1 MNTNFASLATE
12 PARDEL
18 VVQRWTPFAY
28 GFRPFFLAALL
39 YAPLAVLAWLWLR
52 ASGRLPLPEL
62 PPQLWH
68 GHEMIFG
75 FVGAA
80 IAGFLLTAVP
90 SWTGERGFA
99 GKPLVLLTILWVA
112 GRLAFACAAW
122 IPLPALMAVE
132 LSFFPALAVL
142 LAPPLLRARNRNTP
156 LLFVIVVLWS
166 MDAIF
171 LYAAL
176 RADVPLAMTALRA
189 SIDVVLLLITV
200 IGGRIV
206 PAFTGNALRRRGIEA
221 QVRSVLSLE
230 ITVIAAM
237 ALAVVIDI
245 VAPFHPIAAA
255 VAAIAAC
262 AHALRL
268 VGWQGMRTLKEP
280 IVWVLHL
287 AYAWLPLGL
296 ALKALHLSG
305 GVPWAMQWL
314 HALTM
319 GAIAMMVVAVV
330 TRASLGHTGRALVVS
345 RPTAVAYALLAAAAL
360 LRAFGPYASTDYEW
374 TLRVSG
380 ALWIAGF
387 ALILIVYAPILLRPR
402 IDGRPG

>member
-1 MNTNFASLATE
+1 MDAVTQRS
-12 PARDEL
+12 ARA
-18 VVQRWTPFAY
+18 VRRWTLFAY
-28 GFRPFFLAALL
+28 GFRPFFLAALS
-39 YAPLAVLAWLWLR
+39 YAPLAVLAWLSLR
-52 ASGRLPLPEL
+52 ATGRLPLPGF

-75 FVGAA
+75 FVAAA

-99 GKPLVLLTILWVA
+99 GKPLILLTILWLA

-132 LSFFPALAVL
+132 LTFFPALMTL

-156 LLFVIVVLWS
+156 LLIVLAALWS
-166 MDAIF
+166 MDATF
-171 LYAAL
+171 LYAVL
-176 RADVPLAMTALRA
+176 RADVLLATTALRV
-189 SIDVVLLLITV
+189 SIDIVLLLITV

-206 PAFTGNALRRRGIEA
+206 PAFTANALRRRGIEA
-221 QVRSVLSLE
+221 QVRSARWLE
-230 ITVIAAM
+230 IAVIAAM

-245 VAPFHPIAAA
+245 VSPFHPVAAV

-268 VGWQGMRTLKEP
+268 AGWRGVRTLKEP

-287 AYAWLPLGL
+287 ASAWLPVGL
-296 ALKALHLSG
+296 ALKALYLGLS
-305 GVPWAMQWL
+305 VPWAMQWL
-314 HALTM
+314 HALTL

-330 TRASLGHTGRALVVS
+330 TRASLGHSGRVLVVS
-345 RPTAVAYALLAAAAL
+345 RPTAVAYVLLTVAAL
-360 LRAFGPYASTDYEW
+360 LRVFGAIVATDYEW
-374 TLRVSG
+374 SVRVSG
-380 ALWIAGF
+380 ALWIAAF
-387 ALILIVYAPILLRPR
+387 ALILAVYAPILLRPR